1 MRSENDRSR
10 EGAAGEICAWRA
22 FSPVSPISIEPHDEN
37 RIEGNAIRQ
46 KRDGTFG

>member
-1 MRSENDRSR
+1 MRSENDRPR
-10 EGAAGEICAWRA
+10 EGAAGEIYAWCA
-22 FSPVSPISIEPHDEN
+22 FPPVSIEPHDEN